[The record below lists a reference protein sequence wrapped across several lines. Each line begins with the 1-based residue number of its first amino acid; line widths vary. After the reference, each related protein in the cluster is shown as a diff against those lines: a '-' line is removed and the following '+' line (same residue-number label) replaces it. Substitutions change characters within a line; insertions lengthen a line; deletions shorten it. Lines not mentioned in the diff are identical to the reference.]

1 MKTYLITGGS
11 GFIGSNFIENLKKKQ
26 NFIIN
31 LDKKKPYK
39 ITNHL
44 SLKNYKFIKGSI
56 NNKNLLLR
64 ILKNYKPDYI
74 INFAAETHVDKSIYS
89 PEIFFKNNVDGTLNL
104 LKCLVE
110 NNYKKIFVQIST
122 DEVYGELKRNEKA
135 FREESKISPKN
146 TYSISKAT
154 ADHLVQYY
162 SNNYNLNCII
172 TRCTNNFGIWQ
183 HPEKLIPNTIMNCIK
198 KQKIPIYGDGKNI
211 RDWINVKDHCLG
223 IEKVIKKGKRG
234 QIYLIGSNNEITN
247 IKIAKLITKYFQL
260 KNQNFHYK
268 NLITYVQDRLSHD
281 KRYAIN
287 FDRAKKELNFSPQH
301 NFINSLNKTI
311 DHYIDN
317 QKFYN
322 SIVTRSKW
330 FKKHYG

>member
-11 GFIGSNFIENLKKKQ
+11 GFIGSNFIEILKKKQ

-44 SLKNYKFIKGSI
+44 SLKKYKFIKGSI
-56 NNKNLLLR
+56 NNKNLLLK

-74 INFAAETHVDKSIYS
+74 INFAAETHVDKSIYN
-89 PEIFFKNNVDGTLNL
+89 PELFFKNNVEGTLNL

-110 NNYKKIFVQIST
+110 DNYKKIFVQVST
-122 DEVYGELKRNEKA
+122 DEVYGELKKNEKP
-135 FREESKISPKN
+135 FREDSKISPKN

-172 TRCTNNFGIWQ
+172 TRCSNNFGFWQ

-211 RDWINVKDHCLG
+211 RDWINVRDHCLG

-234 QIYLIGSNNEITN
+234 EIYLIGSNNEITN
-247 IKIAKLITKYFQL
+247 IKIAKLITKYFRL
-260 KNQNFHYK
+260 KNQKFDYK

-287 FDRAKKELNFSPQH
+287 FNKAKKKLNFSPQH
-301 NFINSLNKTI
+301 DFINSLNKTI

-322 SIVTRSKW
+322 SIVTKSKW

>member
-56 NNKNLLLR
+56 NNKNLFLK

-74 INFAAETHVDKSIYS
+74 INFAAETHVDKSIYN
-89 PEIFFKNNVDGTLNL
+89 PELFFKNNVEGTLNL

-110 NNYKKIFVQIST
+110 DNYKKIFVQVST
-122 DEVYGELKRNEKA
+122 DEVYGELKKNEEP
-135 FREESKISPKN
+135 FREDSKISPKN

-172 TRCTNNFGIWQ
+172 TRCSNNFGFWQ
-183 HPEKLIPNTIMNCIK
+183 HPEKLIPNIIMNCIK

-211 RDWINVKDHCLG
+211 RDWINVRDHCLG

-234 QIYLIGSNNEITN
+234 EIYLIGSNNEITN
-247 IKIAKLITKYFQL
+247 IKIAKLITKYFCL
-260 KNQNFHYK
+260 KNQKFDYK

-287 FDRAKKELNFSPQH
+287 FNKAKKKLNFTPQH

-322 SIVTRSKW
+322 SIVTKSKW